1 MSKLKL
7 EKDVSRT
14 QNSRQRKSK
23 HSEFHDEVSKL
34 LQDACLRDSFVVEG
48 KDRIASLINKK
59 NGSFKTKN
67 GHVIYFSTQTV
78 EKANYKN
85 KSKRLTRFFV
95 KNIAEKLPD
104 GEWPWGSTRWD
115 IKNFK
120 ECPCQDCRTQ
130 AEIKEYKKANYKKYN
145 KKGKNNV

>member
-1 MSKLKL
+1 MLKL

-48 KDRIASLINKK
+48 KGRIASLMNKK

-78 EKANYKN
+78 DKR
-85 KSKRLTRFFV
+85 KSLTRFFV
-95 KNIAEKLPD
+95 KNIAEKLPN
-104 GEWPWGSTRWD
+104 GEWPWGSPRWD

-120 ECPCQDCRTQ
+120 ECPCQDCITQ
-130 AEIKEYKKANYKKYN
+130 TKSELQTELVKI
-145 KKGKNNV
+145 